1 MSTHSEEE
9 QIALIKD
16 WWQRNGKPLL
26 TGAVLAL
33 AAIFGWQAW
42 QKHQLTQQTAAA
54 GLYQQLLET
63 ALDPQADTAKT
74 VELAGKLAS
83 EHPGSVQAQYG
94 SLFLAKLAV
103 DAGKLE
109 DAASALQA
117 VLDKPA
123 DDTLAELARQRLAR
137 VKAAAGQV
145 EEALALLDKPSA
157 LAEFDALRQELRG
170 DLLVRLERSEE
181 ALQAYSKAREALSEE
196 AAQGTLQMKLDNLA
210 KEGA

>member
-83 EHPGSVQAQYG
+83 EHPGKNTVSNVPG
-94 SLFLAKLAV
+94 SYA
-103 DAGKLE
+103 
-109 DAASALQA
+109 AAS
-117 VLDKPA
+117 
-123 DDTLAELARQRLAR
+123 R
-137 VKAAAGQV
+137 
-145 EEALALLDKPSA
+145 SA
-157 LAEFDALRQELRG
+157 TISG
-170 DLLVRLERSEE
+170 
-181 ALQAYSKAREALSEE
+181 
-196 AAQGTLQMKLDNLA
+196 
-210 KEGA
+210 